1 MSGALRAIDISR
13 NLHIFEPKFDE
24 NPRNNNQISQFFH
37 DPRPTKTLEMN
48 VSDRVDVVKKNC
60 IQKYCL
66 GVKIFKF

>member
-37 DPRPTKTLEMN
+37 DPRPTKTSEMN
-48 VSDRVDVVKKNC
+48 VSDRVDVV
-60 IQKYCL
+60 
-66 GVKIFKF
+66 

>member
-37 DPRPTKTLEMN
+37 DPRPTKTSEMN
-48 VSDRVDVVKKNC
+48 VSDRVDVVKKIALKN
-60 IQKYCL
+60 I
-66 GVKIFKF
+66 IWE